1 MAARAASLLRAAA
14 VVGGSAHPASRVSG
28 AVPSLEGSVLMA
40 AVIGYLV
47 IAILAV
53 GAALL
58 SVFGLA

>member
-1 MAARAASLLRAAA
+1 
-14 VVGGSAHPASRVSG
+14 
-28 AVPSLEGSVLMA
+28 MA